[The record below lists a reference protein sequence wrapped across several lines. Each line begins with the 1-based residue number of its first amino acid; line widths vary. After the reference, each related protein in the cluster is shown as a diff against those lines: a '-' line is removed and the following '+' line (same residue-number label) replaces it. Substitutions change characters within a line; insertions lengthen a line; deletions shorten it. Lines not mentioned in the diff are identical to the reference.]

1 MFVHRHQK
9 SPANGKS
16 GKEPKRISHLSVFLL
31 AGFIA
36 VIFTVVAATEQSSSS
51 FKSKA
56 PGYSDLTVSE
66 HTSSASF
73 SLKYE
78 EQNSTGPSTNKNSSD
93 SQELTGRKKIEQLI
107 AEEKIK
113 SAVDECTL
121 LRQQARQANDSSL
134 WTWTLITEAQLRTSL
149 GETEKAVLL
158 LMTEPWPASPLERD
172 LLSLV
177 YGKVLTRY
185 YSFNLW
191 KIRQREELED
201 SSQAN
206 DLQTWTSTRFLSE
219 IWRTFLQVWK
229 DREHLSSRLIVE
241 FPDLWE
247 PGDYPSGIRDTLRD
261 AVVYELSDFC
271 LDDAFWTPDEFNNAW
286 RLDVRRLLS
295 SAGKTSAKEA
305 LRILTSS
312 TTHPIEKAAAILSE
326 HENWCRHSG
335 RLEASLEARF
345 SLVKAIYYLFDDRN
359 QAFIRHHLEDF
370 LASTASLRLPWWAM
384 GQAQLAEWVK
394 DEPAPDA
401 LVRARKIALQG
412 VERFPDSPG
421 GIRCQSLVR
430 LIERPE
436 LKFETMRSDA
446 PGRRSFR
453 ISHRNLSQ
461 LNFRAFELSREEA
474 IRELRQ
480 ERRFYSGSE
489 VFLLTVN
496 RFPIASWEVNL
507 EKRADYKKH
516 VTYGGVPD
524 NLKPGFY
531 FIVASAPEISSAQS
545 KEQAGFIMSISDLVI
560 FDRQD
565 YDRGTGQILVL
576 SAKTG
581 RPVSGATVELFSFPQ
596 NASPDKFEFQQLDSQ
611 KTDASGQASFKL
623 EKVSKSYY
631 FYTVEKDG
639 DFNLLGHGYSG
650 YRPVSGDKEDERRS
664 LIYTDRA
671 IYRPGQKIL
680 WKILC
685 YRGSETPGQL
695 SPETR
700 AKVSV
705 WLEDENQEK
714 VSETLAVTNDF
725 QTASGEFAV
734 PAAGHMLGQWRLRS
748 SPEGEASIRVE
759 EYKRP
764 TFEVSI
770 EDPDQILRLNYPA
783 KIKLTARYYFGLPL
797 SRGKV
802 SWQVERSQSALPEGW
817 SGRSL
822 LSRET
827 KIAWGTGQLNSDG
840 TFSVE
845 FKPEVPESEEISK
858 KAISFACT
866 LSVDVTDEGGETRSA
881 KRRFILGFVNTS
893 ARIEAE
899 SGFYVAGEKAS
910 FAVSRT
916 DLNGRPKAG
925 RGTWRV
931 VELVQPDKTL
941 LPAEQP
947 LVSAVEAS
955 EPAFPPTTGDLQ
967 RPRWEGVRPEEI
979 IEQWAEGK
987 EAASG
992 SVKHDTQGEA
1002 RVEVSGLTAGAYKL
1016 IYETKDDSGT
1026 AVRDELCFLVASRD
1040 SGPQLKL
1047 PLVLKAEKSSLRVGE
1062 TARFLVSS
1070 GLEGQP
1076 IQLEVWSGNRLK
1088 ESHWLTAWK
1097 DKTIIEVPVT
1107 EELCGGLTIQVL
1119 AQRDYQIMRQK
1130 VSVFVPWDNKQLKLS
1145 FATFRDKLRPGQE
1158 ESWKV
1163 KVESADRR
1171 PAENGA
1177 AELLAFMYDK
1187 SLELLASHHPPSV
1200 LSLYP
1205 ELTFSRPWHSN
1216 VRIDGTWYG
1225 SSQLEHE
1232 FSIDYQ
1238 PRSPAFILA
1247 RVDLGF
1253 GVEYAVEGG
1262 VEGGVYEEGDE
1273 TIAYS
1278 VQKSVARTMISEKE
1292 EKEPAFAGEIPVIEI
1307 RSDFSETAFWQPHL
1321 LTGSDGSVTIE
1332 FTVPDSVTAWKVLV
1346 EAVTRDLAAGSLE
1359 AEARSVKELMVRPYL
1374 PRFLREG
1381 DEAAL
1386 QVMVQNSSGS
1396 ELSGQVTLE
1405 VTDPQTDENLLAAFG
1420 LQPGSEKKPF
1430 MVKPGQGSVVTFPLK
1445 TPPRPGMV
1453 AFKVVGT
1460 AGNLSDGELRPL
1472 PILPGRMHLSQSRFV
1487 ALKDEKPRQVVFEE
1501 MASATDPTRL
1511 NEQLVITVDG
1521 QLFYSLLEALPYLIN
1536 YPYECTEQT
1545 LNRFLATGILT
1556 SLYQQYPAVARLAKE
1571 LSKRETAYE
1580 AFDRSDP
1587 NRKMALE
1594 ETPWLEEA
1602 RGGVRDKGGAG
1613 AGAAS
1618 DAGAGTVADPELAR
1632 VLNPQV
1638 AEAER
1643 TANLKKLLEAQL
1655 ASGAFPW
1662 WPGGPESPYMTLYIV
1677 NGFSRALE
1685 FGVDV
1690 PKEPVSKAIEYL
1702 HQYYLERLSL
1712 EMKEDKKDGESP
1724 GLIVFLNYILTN
1736 FPDKSWAGDAF
1747 SQDER
1752 ARMLDYSFKHWR
1764 ECSLYLRGLLAL
1776 TLKREGRAAD
1786 ATLVWDSVMDR
1797 ARTTEDEGTSWMPEE
1812 RSWLW
1817 YNDTIES
1824 QAFAL
1829 RTLLELNPA
1838 DSRLPGIVQ
1847 WLFLNKKLNHWKS
1860 TRATA
1865 EVLYSVASYLKR
1877 TGALAGREIVTAEM
1891 CGQKT
1896 TFVFEPDRYT
1906 GKKNQ
1911 VVISG
1916 EKLGPPCATVK
1927 FEKQGKAL
1935 ALASATWHFSTEQL
1949 PARSDSDLFGVE
1961 RSYFQRVQI
1970 GKEVV
1975 LVPLAEGTAMTVGDE
1990 IEVRLTIKSKHPA
2003 EYVHLRDPRPAG
2015 CEPVKLTSGWRYELG
2030 LPRYEE
2036 IRDSGTNFF
2045 IEWLPQGEYTLTYR
2059 LRCAMAGTFK
2069 TGPASLQSMYAPEF
2083 AAYSSGQMINIK

>member
-1 MFVHRHQK
+1 
-9 SPANGKS
+9 
-16 GKEPKRISHLSVFLL
+16 
-31 AGFIA
+31 
-36 VIFTVVAATEQSSSS
+36 
-51 FKSKA
+51 
-56 PGYSDLTVSE
+56 
-66 HTSSASF
+66 
-73 SLKYE
+73 
-78 EQNSTGPSTNKNSSD
+78 
-93 SQELTGRKKIEQLI
+93 KKIEQLI
-107 AEEKIK
+107 AEEKLQ

-121 LRQQARQANDSSL
+121 LRQQALQANDSSL
-134 WTWTLITEAQLRTSL
+134 CTWTLITEAQLRISL
-149 GETEKAVLL
+149 GETEKAVVL
-158 LMTEPWPASPLERD
+158 LMTEPWPTSPLERD

-177 YGKVLTRY
+177 YGKALTRY

-219 IWRTFLQVWK
+219 IWRAFLQVWK
-229 DREHLSSRLIVE
+229 DRERLSSRLIAE
-241 FPDLWE
+241 FPDLWK
-247 PGDYPSGIRDTLRD
+247 PGDYPSGIRDTLCD

-271 LDDAFWTPDEFNNAW
+271 LDDVFWTPDEFNNVW

-326 HENWCRHSG
+326 HENWCRRSG

-345 SLVKAIYYLFDDRN
+345 SLVKAIYYLFDDRS

-370 LASTASLRLPWWAM
+370 LASKASLRLPWWAM

-401 LVRARKIALQG
+401 FVRARKIALQG
-412 VERFPDSPG
+412 VERFPGSPG

-436 LKFETMRSDA
+436 LKFETMRTDA

-461 LNFRAFELSREEA
+461 LDFRAFELSREEA

-496 RFPIASWEVNL
+496 RFPIASWQVNL

-516 VTYGGVPD
+516 VTYSGVPD

-545 KEQAGFIMSISDLVI
+545 KEQGGFIMSISDLVM

-565 YDRGTGQILVL
+565 YDRGTEQILVL

-596 NASPDKFEFQQLDSQ
+596 NASPDKFEFQQLGSQ

-631 FYTVEKDG
+631 FYTIEKDG

-650 YRPVSGDKEDERRS
+650 YSPVSGDKEDERRS

-714 VSETLAVTNDF
+714 VAETLAVTNDF
-725 QTASGEFAV
+725 GTASGEFAV
-734 PAAGHMLGQWRLRS
+734 PAAGHMLGEWRLRS

-759 EYKRP
+759 EYERP

-770 EDPDQILRLNYPA
+770 EDPDQALRLNYPA

-797 SRGKV
+797 SKGKV

-827 KIAWGTGQLNSDG
+827 EIAWGTGQLNSDG

-845 FKPEVPESEEISK
+845 FKPEVPELEETRK

-866 LSVDVTDEGGETRSA
+866 LSVDVTDEGGETRST

-910 FAVSRT
+910 FAVSQT

-955 EPAFPPTTGDLQ
+955 ELAFPPTSGDLQ
-967 RPRWEGVRPEEI
+967 RPRWEKISPEEI

-1026 AVRDELCFLVASRD
+1026 AVRDELCFLVAGRD

-1047 PLVLKAEKSSLRVGE
+1047 PLVLKAEKPILHVGE

-1076 IQLEVWSGNRLK
+1076 IQLEFWSGNRLK

-1158 ESWKV
+1158 ESWIV
-1163 KVESADRR
+1163 KVESADGR

-1205 ELTFSRPWHSN
+1205 ELTFSRHWHSN

-1225 SSQLEHE
+1225 SSQLELE
-1232 FSIDYQ
+1232 FSTDNQ

-1247 RVDLGF
+1247 RVNLGF
-1253 GVEYAVEGG
+1253 GVVEGAVEGG
-1262 VEGGVYEEGDE
+1262 VVGGVVGGEYEEGDE

-1292 EKEPAFAGEIPVIEI
+1292 EKEPAFAGEIPVIEL

-1321 LTGSDGSVTIE
+1321 LT
-1332 FTVPDSVTAWKVLV
+1332 
-1346 EAVTRDLAAGSLE
+1346 
-1359 AEARSVKELMVRPYL
+1359 
-1374 PRFLREG
+1374 
-1381 DEAAL
+1381 
-1386 QVMVQNSSGS
+1386 
-1396 ELSGQVTLE
+1396 
-1405 VTDPQTDENLLAAFG
+1405 
-1420 LQPGSEKKPF
+1420 
-1430 MVKPGQGSVVTFPLK
+1430 
-1445 TPPRPGMV
+1445 
-1453 AFKVVGT
+1453 
-1460 AGNLSDGELRPL
+1460 
-1472 PILPGRMHLSQSRFV
+1472 
-1487 ALKDEKPRQVVFEE
+1487 
-1501 MASATDPTRL
+1501 
-1511 NEQLVITVDG
+1511 
-1521 QLFYSLLEALPYLIN
+1521 
-1536 YPYECTEQT
+1536 
-1545 LNRFLATGILT
+1545 
-1556 SLYQQYPAVARLAKE
+1556 
-1571 LSKRETAYE
+1571 
-1580 AFDRSDP
+1580 
-1587 NRKMALE
+1587 
-1594 ETPWLEEA
+1594 
-1602 RGGVRDKGGAG
+1602 
-1613 AGAAS
+1613 
-1618 DAGAGTVADPELAR
+1618 
-1632 VLNPQV
+1632 
-1638 AEAER
+1638 
-1643 TANLKKLLEAQL
+1643 
-1655 ASGAFPW
+1655 
-1662 WPGGPESPYMTLYIV
+1662 
-1677 NGFSRALE
+1677 
-1685 FGVDV
+1685 
-1690 PKEPVSKAIEYL
+1690 
-1702 HQYYLERLSL
+1702 
-1712 EMKEDKKDGESP
+1712 
-1724 GLIVFLNYILTN
+1724 
-1736 FPDKSWAGDAF
+1736 
-1747 SQDER
+1747 
-1752 ARMLDYSFKHWR
+1752 
-1764 ECSLYLRGLLAL
+1764 
-1776 TLKREGRAAD
+1776 
-1786 ATLVWDSVMDR
+1786 
-1797 ARTTEDEGTSWMPEE
+1797 
-1812 RSWLW
+1812 
-1817 YNDTIES
+1817 
-1824 QAFAL
+1824 
-1829 RTLLELNPA
+1829 
-1838 DSRLPGIVQ
+1838 
-1847 WLFLNKKLNHWKS
+1847 
-1860 TRATA
+1860 
-1865 EVLYSVASYLKR
+1865 
-1877 TGALAGREIVTAEM
+1877 
-1891 CGQKT
+1891 
-1896 TFVFEPDRYT
+1896 
-1906 GKKNQ
+1906 
-1911 VVISG
+1911 
-1916 EKLGPPCATVK
+1916 
-1927 FEKQGKAL
+1927 
-1935 ALASATWHFSTEQL
+1935 
-1949 PARSDSDLFGVE
+1949 
-1961 RSYFQRVQI
+1961 
-1970 GKEVV
+1970 
-1975 LVPLAEGTAMTVGDE
+1975 
-1990 IEVRLTIKSKHPA
+1990 
-2003 EYVHLRDPRPAG
+2003 
-2015 CEPVKLTSGWRYELG
+2015 
-2030 LPRYEE
+2030 
-2036 IRDSGTNFF
+2036 
-2045 IEWLPQGEYTLTYR
+2045 
-2059 LRCAMAGTFK
+2059 
-2069 TGPASLQSMYAPEF
+2069 
-2083 AAYSSGQMINIK
+2083 